1 MKVALVH
8 DDIFQWG
15 GAERVLLCLS
25 EIYPDAPIYT
35 SVYDQDNPLIAQHF
49 ANKRIITS
57 SIQKI
62 PGWKSIYRQLLPLY
76 PIVFEQFDF
85 TQYDLVITHTTRF
98 AKSVITKPGTIH
110 ICYSHSPPRFLWNF
124 SDVNYIGFCNPLFS
138 WLRIVDRVSS
148 YRPDGWIAGS
158 ANAQKRIKKIYK
170 QNAKIV
176 YPFVDPDG
184 FDGTGAFE
192 GRYMLIIARLNK
204 YKKVDLAIR
213 VANRL
218 KLPLKVVGDGP
229 EMEYLEAISG
239 PTVDLV
245 GNISEVSL
253 KFLIA
258 GCKCLLVCA
267 EEDFGLTALEAQALG
282 KPVVAFK
289 KGGNLETVIDAQT
302 GYLFEQQSE
311 DSLIKALR
319 QLEKNGYNKDAC
331 LANARHFS
339 KEQFV
344 SNFTKSIN
352 SFLT

>member
-1 MKVALVH
+1 MKVAIVH

-15 GAERVLLCLS
+15 GAERVLFCLS

-49 ANKRIITS
+49 ANKKIITS
-57 SIQKI
+57 FTQKI

-85 TQYDLVITHTTRF
+85 TQYDLVITNTTRF
-98 AKSVITKPGTIH
+98 AKSVITKPGTVH

-124 SDVNYIGFCNPLFS
+124 SDVNYSGFYKPLFS
-138 WLRIVDRVSS
+138 WLRIVDQVSAS
-148 YRPDGWIAGS
+148 RPDGWIAGS

-170 QNAKIV
+170 QNAQIV
-176 YPFVDPDG
+176 YPFVDTNS
-184 FDGTGAFE
+184 FDGIRAFE
-192 GRYMLIIARLNK
+192 GGYMLIIARLNK
-204 YKKVDLAIR
+204 YKKVDLAIK

-218 KLPLKVVGDGP
+218 KLPLKVVGGGP
-229 EMEYLEAISG
+229 EMDYLEAISG
-239 PTVDLV
+239 PSVNLV
-245 GNISEVSL
+245 GNVSEVSL
-253 KFLIA
+253 KYLIA
-258 GCKCLLVCA
+258 GCSSLLVCA

-289 KGGNLETVIDAQT
+289 KGGNLETVIDRET

-311 DSLIKALR
+311 DGLMRALH
-319 QLEKNGYNKDAC
+319 QLKKNGYNKDAC
-331 LANARHFS
+331 LANARRFS

-344 SNFTKSIN
+344 KNFTKYIN
-352 SFLT
+352 SYRT